1 MAFCPNCKF
10 EYVDGIDTCP
20 DCGATL
26 VDSLE
31 DISDDDETAATE
43 ELSEGVM
50 ESFTSD
56 DLSDA
61 DKEELL
67 SQIKEAAKAPTYKS
81 MAEQY
86 SENKSGA
93 SVLIF
98 CGAIGLLVL
107 ILNGVGVFNFPLSGL
122 SLILVDSVMGA
133 LFLIFLVFGKVSFS
147 KMKALE
153 PEVREEKRKIEELLT
168 YIRKKKDEGFFE
180 TVDSDVEKET
190 LYLEQCERLVKDI
203 EENFTDLEPGFA
215 FYVVD
220 RFAGDILDE
229 D

>member
-10 EYVDGIDTCP
+10 EYVEGISVCP
-20 DCGATL
+20 DCGASL
-26 VDSLE
+26 VDSL
-31 DISDDDETAATE
+31 DENDTADESVATE
-43 ELSEGVM
+43 ELSEGVI
-50 ESFTSD
+50 ESFTQEV
-56 DLSDA
+56 LSDE
-61 DKEELL
+61 DKEALL
-67 SQIKEAAKAPTYKS
+67 SQIKEAIKAPTYKNK
-81 MAEQY
+81 AEQY

-93 SVLIF
+93 FVLAF

-107 ILNGVGVFNFPLSGL
+107 ILNGVGVFNFPLKGL

-153 PEVREEKRKIEELLT
+153 PEVREEKRKIDEVLA

-180 TVDSDVEKET
+180 TSDKDAWKET

-220 RFAGDILDE
+220 RFAGDIIDE